1 MSFYTINEN
10 GTSQLTANF
19 SEKEVWDASF
29 GTDGVMAEFD
39 IDKEVVDAWQIV
51 RDYFGV
57 PIKFTATYRT
67 KEWDLSKG
75 RSGNGQ
81 HPKRTAI
88 DGAFVGPKAEE
99 TQLKFHAEILQK
111 GELYKA
117 LRQKGITGIGLYD
130 NFNHLDTRVE
140 EGKQKDDFGSYAF
153 WDSRATTKKK
163 V

>member
-1 MSFYTINEN
+1 MTTLAIRKGNTN
-10 GTSQLTANF
+10 KVTNNF
-19 SEKEVWDASF
+19 TEKEIFDASF
-29 GTDGVMAEFD
+29 GTQNINGFD
-39 IDKEVVDAWQIV
+39 ISKNVVEAWQIV

-57 PIKFTATYRT
+57 PIKLTATYRT
-67 KEWDLSKG
+67 KEWDISKG

-88 DGAFVGPKAEE
+88 DGAFLGSNAEE
-99 TQLKFHAEILQK
+99 TQLKFHAEIEQK

-117 LRQKGITGIGLYD
+117 LRQKGVTGIGLYD

-140 EGKQKDDFGSYAF
+140 EGKQKDEFGSYAF

-163 V
+163 S